1 MARKSRAQ
9 QDKEFNEQITRA
21 VIILVLA
28 ALLAISLKKLGVV
41 GLFLNRLL
49 VYLFG
54 NWFWVVLALGILYFV
69 LSFLMKRGIIAK
81 RRIFPLVL
89 WGLATVILATL
100 LQTNSDQVGLS
111 VFQQYLNST
120 KSFFTDFPLM
130 KAGGGLI
137 GYALYGVFSMMFARA
152 GTYLIFALL
161 VIISLMILTGVDIY
175 KDALK
180 AIYAFFELPE
190 KPEEEEVEPME
201 PKEPANLWKMI
212 EERKA
217 NKVKDIR
224 VDEETELTQGMDIL
238 TDHEEKHE
246 FGLKL
251 DETQELEPIEEIV
264 SQPLPVDQK
273 PSAPVVEEEL
283 EFEDPPLKKA
293 IADQNLENYKLPSIN
308 LLDPISGKDKNF
320 ENIRAA
326 KEKSQA
332 LLSILRNFDVDAQ
345 LLDTHIGPAV
355 TQFEIRPDPNVKV
368 SKILGLADNLKMQ
381 MAARDIRIEAPIPGR
396 NAVGIEIPNVKSTA
410 VKMKELMRDL
420 PQGQKPLMFFL
431 GKDLLGNSV
440 FCDLAK
446 MPHLLIAGATGS
458 GKSVCMN
465 TIITSYLL
473 RTRPDEVKLL
483 LIDPKKVEFT
493 PYREIPHLIGPVIND
508 PTKASNAL
516 KVMVEEMD
524 RRYNMFAAVGAR
536 KLEDYNTLVKKQGGQ
551 PNPDGT
557 PAPKPLPYIVVIVD
571 ELADLMTV
579 AGKDVESSIM
589 RITQLGR
596 ASGIHMIVATQ
607 RPSVDVITG
616 VIKANIPSR
625 IAFSVSSAIDSR
637 TILDHQGAER
647 LLGNGDMLYLANGS
661 NSIRRVQGI
670 YVTDDEVHRMTKACS
685 DQAIPMYNDAFLRL
699 DMDEN
704 SPEGS
709 VMTMEDDPLFK
720 EVTDYVIDAQKAS
733 TSLLQRRFGIGY
745 NRAARMIDVLEDH
758 GIIGPSRG
766 SKPREVLR
774 KPEESLNRTES
785 GGIRE

>member
-1 MARKSRAQ
+1 MARKSKAQ
-9 QDKEFNEQITRA
+9 QEKEFNEQITK
-21 VIILVLA
+21 VVLVLVLVV
-28 ALLAISLKKLGVV
+28 LLTVSIMKLGLV
-41 GLFLNRLL
+41 GLYLNHLL
-49 VYLFG
+49 IYLFG
-54 NWFWVVLALGILYFV
+54 TWYWMTLLLGILYFI
-69 LSFLMKRGIIAK
+69 LSILIRKGSIQPK
-81 RRIFPLVL
+81 RIFPLIL
-89 WGLATVILATL
+89 LMLATSLLATYL
-100 LQTNSDQVGLS
+100 VTNDKLIGFS
-111 VFQQYLNST
+111 VFKQYLSLS
-120 KSFFTDFPLM
+120 KSFFSDFPLM
-130 KAGGGLI
+130 KVGGGLI
-137 GYALYGVFSMMFARA
+137 GYFLYGVLSTLFARL
-152 GTYLIFALL
+152 GSLLIFFLL
-161 VIISLMILTGVDIY
+161 VAISILVWTGTDVY
-175 KDALK
+175 KRALK
-180 AIYAFFELPE
+180 TIYHFFELPE
-190 KPEEEEVEPME
+190 KEEEEEIEVE
-201 PKEPANLWKMI
+201 PKEPVNLWKMI
-212 EERKA
+212 DEHKSA
-217 NKVKDIR
+217 KMKDIR
-224 VDEETELTQGMDIL
+224 VDEDPEITQDMDIL
-238 TDHEEKHE
+238 TDYPNKTG
-246 FGLKL
+246 FGITI
-251 DETQELEPIEEIV
+251 DDTEELEPVYDEVYEEENFVPEPVQEEI
-264 SQPLPVDQK
+264 
-273 PSAPVVEEEL
+273 
-283 EFEDPPLKKA
+283 EFEDMALKKP
-293 IADQNLENYKLPSIN
+293 IANQNLDHYKLPSQS
-308 LLDPISGKDKNF
+308 LLDAIGGKDKNF

-326 KEKSQA
+326 KEKAQA
-332 LLSILRNFDVDAQ
+332 LMAILRNFDIDAQ

-381 MAARDIRIEAPIPGR
+381 MAAKDIRIEAPIPGR
-396 NAVGIEIPNVKSTA
+396 NAVGVEIPNVKSTV
-410 VKMKELMRDL
+410 VKMKELLRDQ
-420 PQGQKPLMFFL
+420 PEGNKPLIFFL

-440 FCDLAK
+440 YCNLAK

-493 PYREIPHLIGPVIND
+493 PYQEIPHLIGPVIND
-508 PTKASNAL
+508 PTKAANAL

-524 RRYNMFAAVGAR
+524 QRYNIFANLGVR
-536 KLEDYNTLVKKQGGQ
+536 KLEDYNALVKKQSGL

-557 PAPKPLPYIVVIVD
+557 PALNPLPYVVVIVD

-596 ASGIHMIVATQ
+596 AAGIHMIVATQ

-661 NSIRRVQGI
+661 NAIRRVQGI
-670 YVTDDEVHRMTKACS
+670 YVTDEEVQRITKACS
-685 DQAIPMYNDAFLRL
+685 NQAVPMYNDAFLRL
-699 DMDEN
+699 DMVEN
-704 SPEGS
+704 GS
-709 VMTMEDDPLFK
+709 DGTLMKMEEDPLFK

-774 KPEESLNRTES
+774 KKEAETNRTET